1 MIKFRLYFDKD
12 PETVWLNEMSADGW
26 ALTGFFAGFYRFE
39 KCEKGEYIY
48 QIDFGDKLYAV
59 SNEYRELMNELGI
72 EIVVLWGYWIILRK
86 KAADG
91 PFELYTDVDSQ
102 IEHYRKI
109 RRMFKVVTILELICF
124 WAEMFAG
131 FAGNDFAWGFGIL
144 ILVFILV
151 IVNAVF
157 RINDVLED
165 LEEKKSGIVS
175 ERKGRNVPALIPVG
189 LLLSCVMFLV
199 EESVSV
205 VPWVSWIVHILAIGM
220 MAVGLVMLVQERK
233 R

>member
-1 MIKFRLYFDKD
+1 MVTANAAFR
-12 PETVWLNEMSADGW
+12 
-26 ALTGFFAGFYRFE
+26 
-39 KCEKGEYIY
+39 
-48 QIDFGDKLYAV
+48 
-59 SNEYRELMNELGI
+59 
-72 EIVVLWGYWIILRK
+72 
-86 KAADG
+86 
-91 PFELYTDVDSQ
+91 TD
-102 IEHYRKI
+102 
-109 RRMFKVVTILELICF
+109 
-124 WAEMFAG
+124 
-131 FAGNDFAWGFGIL
+131 
-144 ILVFILV
+144 
-151 IVNAVF
+151 
-157 RINDVLED
+157 DVLAD